1 MGRNER
7 LWLCLGLLLALAVQ
21 VAVAKPGIHIPD
33 ELDDVEDNEEDD
45 DWKQWGKTK
54 GKEQPFNPLS
64 DPPEDP
70 RELEQYQLEMMK
82 RATGTSMGFVKLRL
96 GVQRSA
102 EEASRIA
109 EKWTSRGEGFCVESR
124 RPVGAKL
131 WLYMSTKGRSD
142 DPPPEL
148 CT

>member
-54 GKEQPFNPLS
+54 GEEQPFNPPP

-102 EEASRIA
+102 VRLSYPILLRL
-109 EKWTSRGEGFCVESR
+109 R
-124 RPVGAKL
+124 RTNA
-131 WLYMSTKGRSD
+131 
-142 DPPPEL
+142 
-148 CT
+148 